1 MCARG
6 VRGATGENSG
16 SSGVSGESPRDN
28 ADETRWMTAG
38 GVNESEISLVVPAVD
53 GGASRKLG

>member
-1 MCARG
+1 MCE
-6 VRGATGENSG
+6 RGATRKLGCCVG
-16 SSGVSGESPRDN
+16 SSGVSRKSPRDN

-53 GGASRKLG
+53 GGASRKLV

>member
-1 MCARG
+1 MRDSAGQLAKTLR
-6 VRGATGENSG
+6 AG